1 MPQQTVLVDPA
12 VNANQVAVDGNA
24 ATGQQMAA
32 RVSIRPMDFGQPFS
46 NYGSYSGSFTT
57 GTIAAGSGAVFV
69 CAFRNGD
76 PNRLMLIRRVRMH
89 QGWVLTTTAAGACV
103 AELLIARSYTVVDST
118 GGTLQTQPSK
128 RRFTMGPSQATIYMS
143 TTGALS
149 GGTRVTDANSMAT
162 VVQAAQAAAGATMF
176 QGALGNLWDA
186 QEVGKTPIV
195 LTNNEGFLVRSTA
208 PATGTFVVSV
218 DIDWDEV
225 ANY

>member
-1 MPQQTVLVDPA
+1 MPQQIIIGDPTTPA
-12 VNANQVAVDGNA
+12 QQAQVDGNA
-24 ATGQQMAA
+24 ATGVQMAE

-57 GTIAAGSGAVFV
+57 GTIAAGSGAIFV

-76 PNRLMLIRRVRMH
+76 ANRTMLIRRIRMH
-89 QGWVLTTTAAGACV
+89 QGWVVTTTAAGACV
-103 AELLIARSYTVVDST
+103 GEVLVARAYTVVDST
-118 GGTLQTQPSK
+118 GGTLQTAPSK
-128 RRFTMGPSQATIYMS
+128 RRATMGASQATIYMS

-149 GGTRVTDANSMAT
+149 GGTRLTDSNSIAT

-176 QGALGNLWDA
+176 QGALGDLWDSR
-186 QEVGKTPIV
+186 EPGKYP
-195 LTNNEGFLVRSTA
+195 LTLVTNEGFLVRSTA

-225 ANY
+225 QNY